1 MEKCAQSILH
11 QRRMGIPKEL
21 QPPFL
26 IRSPQPMEQCVTI
39 GLAAWLPMTYHSM
52 TNRNVYHLI
61 KGTYTILV
69 TETIIWV

>member
-26 IRSPQPMEQCVTI
+26 IRSPQPMEQCFTT
-39 GLAAWLPMTYHSM
+39 GLAAWLPMT
-52 TNRNVYHLI
+52 NRNAYHLI

-69 TETIIWV
+69 AETIIRA